1 MKLEDLSQKISN
13 NGATPQGKLTSE
25 EYNVLLLAV
34 KAHDSLLKDLL
45 AVENITL
52 EDVEA
57 YLAENSYITRDALA
71 PYATSNSV
79 SALLGNYL
87 PLSSFT
93 KDTIKSTLGISD
105 WALAS
110 SLEWS
115 AINSKPTDIN
125 GYGMVEYLTNLNN
138 ATLNKFFRSSFQA
151 SNRPAYNY
159 VVGFTLG
166 NTSIS
171 ANYAAQLAIDYYGGV
186 YTRYKASTEW
196 SEWVELAPLSSVP
209 TKLSQLT
216 DDVVAG
222 KYLPLSGGTVNGTFT
237 AKNRVHIDMG
247 GFGNAQLKFSTLN
260 GSEIMLFVKGGDWRI
275 TDDNFSYFRRLLHS
289 DNFSDYAL
297 PKDGTAADSS
307 KFGGMIPRYY
317 LSAPSGD
324 FTDFNGVHWN
334 TIYEYRKGDGL
345 SYDNDPLGIGWG
357 AFISLRSNK
366 GTDGLQFLAQGLAGA
381 NKLLF
386 RCKPRRGDVGQSN
399 KWSEVA
405 SLDSNVASATK
416 LATPRTIWGQSF
428 DGTGDVDGDLT
439 LNGGILSYTNGV
451 WTLNGDL
458 LVTGGVTQFAQGV
471 KTASSIMDAIVVDDE
486 TITKRD
492 GKLVAIG
499 GSGEVTTVSLDA
511 SSLSVGST
519 FYISEAQFNAIN
531 KSRKG
536 IAVVIQDVNSAIS
549 DSEWG
554 QVISCYR
561 QYAGSSV
568 YTYRVSILHKD
579 NAPWSGS
586 DNAKLYNVDIMDSPQ
601 SSGYNCI
608 VTSINNLY

>member
-13 NGATPQGKLTSE
+13 NGATPQGELSSE
-25 EYNVLLLAV
+25 EYNVLLLTV
-34 KAHDSLLKDLL
+34 KAHDSSLKDLL

-125 GYGMVEYLTNLNN
+125 GYRMVEYLTNLNN

-151 SNRPAYNY
+151 SNQPAYNY
-159 VVGFTLG
+159 AVGFTLG

-171 ANYAAQLAIDYYGGV
+171 ANYAAQLSIDYYGGV
-186 YTRYKASTEW
+186 HTRYKASTEW

-222 KYLPLSGGTVNGTFT
+222 KYLSLSGGTLKGALTISGNSLM
-237 AKNRVHIDMG
+237 IDMSG
-247 GFGNAQLKFSTLN
+247 YGNAQAKFKNMN
-260 GSEIMLFVKGGDWRI
+260 GTGLLIYAKEFDWRFVNEDFSEYKYI
-275 TDDNFSYFRRLLHS
+275 LHSGNFS
-289 DNFSDYAL
+289 NYAL
-297 PKDGTAADSS
+297 PKNGTA
-307 KFGGMIPRYY
+307 
-317 LSAPSGD
+317 
-324 FTDFNGVHWN
+324 
-334 TIYEYRKGDGL
+334 
-345 SYDNDPLGIGWG
+345 
-357 AFISLRSNK
+357 
-366 GTDGLQFLAQGLAGA
+366 
-381 NKLLF
+381 
-386 RCKPRRGDVGQSN
+386 
-399 KWSEVA
+399 VA
-405 SLDSNVASATK
+405 ATK

-428 DGTGDVDGDLT
+428 DGTGNVDGDLT

-471 KTASSIMDAIVVDDE
+471 KTATSIMDAIVVDDE
-486 TITKRD
+486 TISKRD

-499 GSGEVTTVSLDA
+499 GSGEVARVSLDA

-519 FYISEAQFNAIN
+519 FYISEAQFNAIT

-536 IAVVIQDVNSAIS
+536 VAVVVQDVNSAIS

-561 QYAGSSV
+561 QYVGSSA
-568 YTYRVSILHKD
+568 YAYRVSILHKD
-579 NAPWSGS
+579 NAPFSGA
-586 DNAKLYNVDIMDSPQ
+586 DNAKLYNVDIWDSPS
-601 SSGYNCI
+601 SSGYYCT

>member
-93 KDTIKSTLGISD
+93 KATIKSTLGISD
-105 WALAS
+105 WALEANDYPYVRS
-110 SLEWS
+110 R
-115 AINSKPTDIN
+115 
-125 GYGMVEYLTNLNN
+125 GYTNLSKIDTHTNGVWYGGDLSVIEGVSRYGILMSLSPNN
-138 ATLNKFFRSSFQA
+138 ATSHIAQIYMPEYSGRIAYRSKYNKTDWSS
-151 SNRPAYNY
+151 SSWNI
-159 VVGFTLG
+159 L
-166 NTSIS
+166 
-171 ANYAAQLAIDYYGGV
+171 AN
-186 YTRYKASTEW
+186 
-196 SEWVELAPLSSVP
+196 LSDVP

-222 KYLPLSGGTVNGTFT
+222 KYLSLRGGRLVYSGAQGLEAERTDGAPTHIMFRGVVNGTS
-237 AKNRVHIDMG
+237 RQLG
-247 GFGNAQLKFSTLN
+247 GFGMN
-260 GSEIMLFVKGGDWRI
+260 GYNDPVYVNPNGIRHKVLTSENYA
-275 TDDNFSYFRRLLHS
+275 T
-289 DNFSDYAL
+289 YAL
-297 PKDGTAADSS
+297 PKDGTAA
-307 KFGGMIPRYY
+307 
-317 LSAPSGD
+317 A
-324 FTDFNGVHWN
+324 
-334 TIYEYRKGDGL
+334 
-345 SYDNDPLGIGWG
+345 
-357 AFISLRSNK
+357 
-366 GTDGLQFLAQGLAGA
+366 
-381 NKLLF
+381 
-386 RCKPRRGDVGQSN
+386 
-399 KWSEVA
+399 
-405 SLDSNVASATK
+405 ATK
-416 LATPRTIWGQSF
+416 LATPHTIWGQSF
-428 DGTGDVDGDLT
+428 DGTEDVDGDLT

-499 GSGEVTTVSLDA
+499 GSGEVATVSLGA

-519 FYISEAQFNAIN
+519 FYISEAQFNAIL

-536 IAVVIQDVNSAIS
+536 IAVVIQDVNNAIS

-579 NAPWSGS
+579 NAPWSGA
-586 DNAKLYNVDIMDSPQ
+586 DNAKLYNVDIMDSPS